1 MTLPKLIDIF
11 RRQSQFTASY
21 SHLYQRLFATVLE
34 WMETEPNAKVVQWL
48 VEASSNRSPLETSL
62 LLMAG
67 IHREVLLDSPGTE
80 ELRAYYPSVGGT
92 KPYTDNDLPRIFR
105 HAVESKM
112 DSITSTLQN
121 DTVQTNETGRG
132 YFWLFPTIVTRWSSI
147 HLVDLGASAGL
158 NLVADQRRF
167 TSLNQSRN
175 GSVSLGLA
183 KSTQFFVEC
192 EPNVPR
198 LRETEPAIPDILTR
212 HGCDLNPFPL
222 KTERDRAT
230 LESFV
235 WADQV
240 ERLHR
245 LDEGIEA
252 FRKIAT
258 EMPINVWPA
267 NLPDDLPVFLDSL
280 PLKEEAPVIIYNTY
294 MSPYLR
300 DEGKEIRVHIS
311 NWAEEGNH
319 TVLWAQ
325 AEPARHGMEALHGD
339 HWCAWTI
346 DLWEP
351 NKGHCHW
358 HIAWV
363 HPHGTRVKWI
373 DPGLASFVSHFSS

>member
-1 MTLPKLIDIF
+1 
-11 RRQSQFTASY
+11 
-21 SHLYQRLFATVLE
+21 
-34 WMETEPNAKVVQWL
+34 
-48 VEASSNRSPLETSL
+48 
-62 LLMAG
+62 MAG

-92 KPYTDNDLPRIFR
+92 KPYTDKDLPHIFR
-105 HAVESKM
+105 HAVESRM
-112 DSITSTLQN
+112 ESITSTLQN

-132 YFWLFPTIVTRWSSI
+132 YFWLFPAMVTRWSAI
-147 HLVDLGASAGL
+147 HLIDLGASAGL

-167 TSLNQSRN
+167 TFLDELRN
-175 GSVSLGLA
+175 ASVSFGLA
-183 KSTQFFVEC
+183 KSTQFHVEC
-192 EPNVPR
+192 EPGVQR
-198 LRETEPAIPDILTR
+198 FWETEPAMPKILTR
-212 HGCDLNPFPL
+212 NGCDLNPFL
-222 KTERDRAT
+222 LQTERDRAS

-252 FRKIAT
+252 FKKIAT
-258 EMPINVWPA
+258 EMPITVWRA
-267 NLPDDLPVFLDSL
+267 NLPDGLPKFLDSL
-280 PLKEEAPVIIYNTY
+280 LLKEEAPVVIYNTY

-300 DEGKEIRVHIS
+300 DDGKDMRMHIR
-311 NWAEEGNH
+311 NWANERKH

-325 AEPARHGMEALHGD
+325 AEPARHGMEASHGD

-373 DPGLASFVSHFSS
+373 DPGLASFVSHFAL